1 MILLF
6 LLNLSGSIGPTA
18 GYYFP
23 SLDSMNSWFLDKF
36 EAKSKIGASATIGIV
51 GKVRLAG
58 NFALESGADY
68 FKAKSPDEE
77 RSLLLVPIDIYLS
90 YRYMILPGLVYFYV
104 GGGYNLCFTK
114 YEEKSY
120 EVSSWGSGP
129 VAETSIEFLP
139 TSNLGVELLGGYRFA
154 IAPDVELKDAKNE
167 NPTMIPMN
175 LWGGF
180 LKIVIK
186 REI

>member
-1 MILLF
+1 
-6 LLNLSGSIGPTA
+6 
-18 GYYFP
+18 
-23 SLDSMNSWFLDKF
+23 FLDKF

-68 FKAKSPDEE
+68 FKAKSPDEK
-77 RSLLLVPIDIYLS
+77 RSLLLVPIDTYLS

-114 YEEKSY
+114 YEEESC
-120 EVSSWGSGP
+120 EISGWGSGP
-129 VAETSIEFLP
+129 AVKANIEFLP
-139 TSNLGVELLGGYRFA
+139 TPNLGVELWGGYRFA
-154 IAPDVELKDAKNE
+154 TAPDIELKDAENK